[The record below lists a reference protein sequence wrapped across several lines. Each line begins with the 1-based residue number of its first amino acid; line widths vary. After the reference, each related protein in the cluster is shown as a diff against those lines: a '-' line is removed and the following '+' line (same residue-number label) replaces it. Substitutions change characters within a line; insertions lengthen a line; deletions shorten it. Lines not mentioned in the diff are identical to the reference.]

1 MKISF
6 EALKGSLK
14 ENLVHLALLVAM
26 VFMFVGYMSHQIFHT
41 ILPGEAGVHWSRFKG
56 GTRVD
61 FVYPEGM
68 SMIPPWDRLYVYNV
82 RIQEMS
88 PELDVL
94 TKSGLEVH
102 LYLSIRY
109 APKYKLL
116 GLLHRQVGPDYANK
130 VIYPEIASVLREVI
144 GTMEAEQIYTTG
156 RTVIVE
162 AINLAIERVAQRYIN
177 VDGVLIK
184 KIELPAKVAESIRY
198 KAEQEQMVAAHRFI
212 VEREKQEAAR
222 KRIEGEGIRD
232 QMNIISS
239 SVPNGDI
246 LKWMGI
252 NATLE
257 LSKSNNTKV
266 VVIGAGATKEGF
278 QIFGDVSLESASPN
292 TTNIPTKAPNI
303 PKSPDPN
310 KSPGR

>member
-1 MKISF
+1 MKIPF
-6 EALKGSLK
+6 EILRNKLRD
-14 ENLVHLALLVAM
+14 NLVHLVIFLMLAFM
-26 VFMFVGYMSHQIFHT
+26 VVGYMSHRIFHT

-61 FVYPEGM
+61 YVYPEGM
-68 SMIPPWDRLYVYNV
+68 SVIPPWDKLYIYNV

-130 VIYPEIASVLREVI
+130 VIFPEIAAVLREVI
-144 GTMEAEQIYTTG
+144 GTMDAEQIYTTG

-198 KAEQEQMVAAHRFI
+198 KAEQEQLVQAHHFI
-212 VEREKQEAAR
+212 VEKEKQEAER
-222 KRIEGEGIRD
+222 KRIEGQGIRD
-232 QMNIISS
+232 QMNIIAS

-278 QIFGDVSLESASPN
+278 QIFGDVSLESASQ
-292 TTNIPTKAPNI
+292 NIPPGKVANIPAKSSEPNKAP
-303 PKSPDPN
+303 
-310 KSPGR
+310 GR